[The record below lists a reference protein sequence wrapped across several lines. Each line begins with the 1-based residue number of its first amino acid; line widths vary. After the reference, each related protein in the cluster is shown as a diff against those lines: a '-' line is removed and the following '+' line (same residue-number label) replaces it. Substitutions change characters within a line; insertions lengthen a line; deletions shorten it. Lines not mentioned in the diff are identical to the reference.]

1 MIKLTG
7 TQRELMEILWEN
19 GQMTLHALTK
29 AALGNA
35 VTPNRID
42 AIRVVLL
49 QMVTKGAVSEDATVS
64 PHIYT
69 PIVGREEV
77 GFESGFVDAARAE
90 GNALLTALSC
100 GMGLPGEVFSANE
113 GKKIDEANGTF
124 QRAVTDEARKQ
135 AIKEVMAQICRE
147 RDEYEAEKARK
158 KAEEEAKAAEAQK
171 EE

>member
-1 MIKLTG
+1 MLKLTG

-35 VTPNRID
+35 VTPNRTD
-42 AIRVVLL
+42 SIRVVLL
-49 QMVTKGAVSEDATVS
+49 QMVTKGAVSEDVTVS

-69 PIVGREEV
+69 PIVERDEV

-100 GMGLPGEVFSANE
+100 GMGLPGEVFSE
-113 GKKIDEANGTF
+113 RRGREIDEASGKF
-124 QRAVTDEARKQ
+124 QRTVTDEARKE

-147 RDEYEAEKARK
+147 RDEYEAQ
-158 KAEEEAKAAEAQK
+158 KAAEKAAAEAENK

>member
-1 MIKLTG
+1 MIRLTG

-19 GQMTLHALTK
+19 EHMTLHALTK

-35 VTPNRID
+35 VTPNRTD

-64 PHIYT
+64 PHVYT
-69 PIVGREEV
+69 PIVERDEV

-100 GMGLPGEVFSANE
+100 GMGLPGEVYSENRGRE
-113 GKKIDEANGTF
+113 IDEAKGTF
-124 QRAVTDEARKQ
+124 QRTVTDEARKE

-147 RDEYEAEKARK
+147 RDEYEAQKA
-158 KAEEEAKAAEAQK
+158 AAKAAAEAEK
-171 EE
+171 ED

>member
-19 GQMTLHALTK
+19 GHMTLHALTK

-69 PIVGREEV
+69 PIIDRDEA
-77 GFESGFVDAARAE
+77 GFESGFIDAARAE

-100 GMGLPGEVFSANE
+100 GMGLPGEVFSENRGRE
-113 GKKIDEANGTF
+113 IDEAKGTF
-124 QRAVTDEARKQ
+124 QRTVTDDARKE

-147 RDEYEAEKARK
+147 RDEYEAQKA
-158 KAEEEAKAAEAQK
+158 AAKAAEAENK
-171 EE
+171 ED

>member
-1 MIKLTG
+1 MIRLTG

-35 VTPNRID
+35 VTPNRTD
-42 AIRVVLL
+42 SIRVVLL

-69 PIVGREEV
+69 PIVERDEV

-100 GMGLPGEVFSANE
+100 GMGLPGEVFSENRGRE
-113 GKKIDEANGTF
+113 IDEAKGNF
-124 QRAVTDEARKQ
+124 QRTVTDEARKE

-147 RDEYEAEKARK
+147 RDEYEAQKA
-158 KAEEEAKAAEAQK
+158 AAKAAENK
-171 EE
+171 ED

>member
-1 MIKLTG
+1 MIRLTG

-19 GQMTLHALTK
+19 EHMTLHALTK

-35 VTPNRID
+35 VTPNRTD

-64 PHIYT
+64 PHVYT
-69 PIVGREEV
+69 PIVERDEV

-90 GNALLTALSC
+90 GNALLTALTC
-100 GMGLPGEVFSANE
+100 GMGLPGEVYSE
-113 GKKIDEANGTF
+113 DRGRKIDEEKGTF
-124 QRAVTDEARKQ
+124 QRTVTDEARKE

-147 RDEYEAEKARK
+147 RDEYEAQKTAGK
-158 KAEEEAKAAEAQK
+158 TAEE
-171 EE
+171 

>member
-1 MIKLTG
+1 MIRLTG

-19 GQMTLHALTK
+19 EHMTLHALTK

-35 VTPNRID
+35 VTPNRTD

-69 PIVGREEV
+69 PIVERDEV
-77 GFESGFVDAARAE
+77 GFESGFVDVARAE
-90 GNALLTALSC
+90 GNALLTALTC
-100 GMGLPGEVFSANE
+100 GMGLPGEVYSE
-113 GKKIDEANGTF
+113 DRGRQIDEKKGTF
-124 QRAVTDEARKQ
+124 QRTVTDEARKE

-147 RDEYEAEKARK
+147 RDEYEAQKA
-158 KAEEEAKAAEAQK
+158 AKAAEENK
-171 EE
+171 ED

>member
-1 MIKLTG
+1 MIRLTG

-29 AALGNA
+29 AALGHA
-35 VTPNRID
+35 VTPNRMD
-42 AIRVVLL
+42 SIRVVLL

-69 PIVGREEV
+69 PAVDREEV
-77 GFESGFVDAARAE
+77 GFESGFIEAAKAE

-100 GMGLPGEVFSANE
+100 GMGLPGEVFSENRGRE
-113 GKKIDEANGTF
+113 IDEAKGTF
-124 QRAVTDEARKQ
+124 QRTVTDDARKE

-147 RDEYEAEKARK
+147 RDEYEAQKA
-158 KAEEEAKAAEAQK
+158 AAKAAAEAENK
-171 EE
+171 ED

>member
-1 MIKLTG
+1 MIRLTG

-19 GQMTLHALTK
+19 GHMTLHALTK

-42 AIRVVLL
+42 SIRVVLL

-69 PIVGREEV
+69 PIIDRDEA
-77 GFESGFVDAARAE
+77 GFESGFIDAARAE

-100 GMGLPGEVFSANE
+100 GMGLPGEVFSENRGRE
-113 GKKIDEANGTF
+113 IDEAKGTF
-124 QRAVTDEARKQ
+124 QRTVTDDARKE

-147 RDEYEAEKARK
+147 RDEYEAQKA
-158 KAEEEAKAAEAQK
+158 AAKAAEAENK
-171 EE
+171 ED

>member
-35 VTPNRID
+35 VTPNRTD

-49 QMVTKGAVSEDATVS
+49 QMVTKKAVSEDATVS

-69 PIVGREEV
+69 PIVDRSEV
-77 GFESGFVDAARAE
+77 GFESGFVDAAKAE
-90 GNALLTALSC
+90 GNALLTALS
-100 GMGLPGEVFSANE
+100 
-113 GKKIDEANGTF
+113 
-124 QRAVTDEARKQ
+124 
-135 AIKEVMAQICRE
+135 CRE

-158 KAEEEAKAAEAQK
+158 KAEEEAKAADAEK
-171 EE
+171 EEE

>member
-19 GQMTLHALTK
+19 GQMTLNALTK

-49 QMVTKGAVSEDATVS
+49 QMVTKGAVSEDSSVS
-64 PHIYT
+64 PHVYT
-69 PIVGREEV
+69 PIIDRDEA
-77 GFESGFVDAARAE
+77 GFESGFIDAAKAE

-100 GMGLPGEVFSANE
+100 GMGLPGEVYSENRGRE
-113 GKKIDEANGTF
+113 IDEAKGTF
-124 QRAVTDEARKQ
+124 QRTVTDEARKE

-147 RDEYEAEKARK
+147 RDEYEAQKA
-158 KAEEEAKAAEAQK
+158 AAKAAAEAEQK
-171 EE
+171 ED

>member
-1 MIKLTG
+1 MIRLSG

-19 GQMTLHALTK
+19 GHMTLHALTK

-69 PIVGREEV
+69 PIVDREEV

-90 GNALLTALSC
+90 GNALLTALAC
-100 GMGLPGEVFSANE
+100 GMGLPGEVYSE
-113 GKKIDEANGTF
+113 DRGRQIDEAKGNF
-124 QRAVTDEARKQ
+124 QRTVTDEARKE

-147 RDEYEAEKARK
+147 RDEYEAQKAAVK
-158 KAEEEAKAAEAQK
+158 AAAEENK
-171 EE
+171 ED

>member
-1 MIKLTG
+1 MIRLSG

-19 GQMTLHALTK
+19 EEMTLHALTK

-35 VTPNRID
+35 VTPNRTD

-49 QMVTKGAVSEDATVS
+49 QMVTKGAVAENTEVS

-69 PIVGREEV
+69 PLVGRDEV

-100 GMGLPGEVFSANE
+100 GLGLPGEVFSENE
-113 GKKIDEANGTF
+113 GRKIDEAKGNF
-124 QRAVTDEARKQ
+124 QRTVTDESRKE

-158 KAEEEAKAAEAQK
+158 AAEAASV
-171 EE
+171 EEEK

>member
-1 MIKLTG
+1 MLKLTG

-19 GQMTLHALTK
+19 GPMTLHALTK

-35 VTPNRID
+35 VTPNRTD

-64 PHIYT
+64 PHTYT
-69 PIVGREEV
+69 PIVERDEV

-100 GMGLPGEVFSANE
+100 GMGLPGEVFSE
-113 GKKIDEANGTF
+113 SRGREIDEASGKF
-124 QRAVTDEARKQ
+124 QRTVTDEARKE

-147 RDEYEAEKARK
+147 RDDYEAQKAAEKA
-158 KAEEEAKAAEAQK
+158 AAEAENK

>member
-1 MIKLTG
+1 MIRLTG

-19 GQMTLHALTK
+19 GHMTLHALTK

-35 VTPNRID
+35 VTPNRTD

-69 PIVGREEV
+69 PIVDRDEV

-90 GNALLTALSC
+90 GNALLTALTC
-100 GMGLPGEVFSANE
+100 GMGLPGEVYSE
-113 GKKIDEANGTF
+113 DRGRQIDEKKGTF
-124 QRAVTDEARKQ
+124 QRTVTDEARKE

-147 RDEYEAEKARK
+147 RDEYEAQKAAA
-158 KAEEEAKAAEAQK
+158 KAEEDKK
-171 EE
+171 ED

>member
-1 MIKLTG
+1 
-7 TQRELMEILWEN
+7 MEILWEN
-19 GQMTLHALTK
+19 GSMTLHALTK

-35 VTPNRID
+35 VTPNRTD

-69 PIVGREEV
+69 PIVERDEI
-77 GFESGFVDAARAE
+77 GFESGFVDVARAE
-90 GNALLTALSC
+90 GNAILTALSC
-100 GMGLPGEVFSANE
+100 GMGLPGEVYSENRGRE
-113 GKKIDEANGTF
+113 IDEKKGTF
-124 QRAVTDEARKQ
+124 QRTVTDEARKE

-147 RDEYEAEKARK
+147 RDEYEAQKA
-158 KAEEEAKAAEAQK
+158 AAKAAAEAENK